1 MFSNDFFEE
10 NFEMLTT
17 SVKVLDTLYTS
28 ELDFDMCVNV
38 LKGLANSFVIG
49 NIIGLELDKES
60 LKTLKD
66 SMQKNLDNY
75 KNDLKENK

>member
-60 LKTLKD
+60 FKTLKD

>member
-49 NIIGLELDKES
+49 NIIGLELDKKS
-60 LKTLKD
+60 FKTLKD
-66 SMQKNLDNY
+66 SMQKTQITT
-75 KNDLKENK
+75 KMT

>member
-38 LKGLANSFVIG
+38 LKVLANSFVIG
-49 NIIGLELDKES
+49 NIIGLELDK
-60 LKTLKD
+60 
-66 SMQKNLDNY
+66 NL
-75 KNDLKENK
+75 LRL